1 MIYKI
6 LWIDDLHHKFNK
18 FKSLAKENEIEL
30 ICCKSLEK
38 GWEILKNNTDD
49 IDGILLDARF
59 YKEED
64 DVPGT
69 EDTEYLYEFMQ
80 RLYKL
85 HKFYDPCVYTGQSDI
100 NINSEFS
107 KFFKGNVFYKDNINE
122 LFTYCRSKETLNYSI
137 M

>member
-69 EDTEYLYEFMQ
+69 EDTE
-80 RLYKL
+80 
-85 HKFYDPCVYTGQSDI
+85 
-100 NINSEFS
+100 
-107 KFFKGNVFYKDNINE
+107 
-122 LFTYCRSKETLNYSI
+122 
-137 M
+137 